1 MSRIFLLAAEPSG
14 DQLGARLA
22 AALREMAGNR
32 LELAG
37 MGGPAMAEH
46 GIEGPYDTSKLA
58 VMGLAEVVPK
68 IPQLLRRI
76 RQTCRW
82 IVKAQPAA
90 VVTIDSPDFM
100 HRVVAKARPLCPNTA
115 FVNYVAPTVWMWRAK
130 RVHRI
135 AQLYDLQLALL
146 PFEPPYFETSG
157 VRCAFVGHPAV
168 ETAAD
173 GLPSKREAR
182 RLLGLDDEAPV
193 AVALPGSRRSEIHRH
208 GKVFG
213 EALALLARQVP
224 GLEVIL
230 PMAPGVESKVRG
242 MTESWQPKPL
252 LVEAGSG
259 GPASRWTAY
268 AAADVALA
276 ASGTVTVELAAA
288 GLPMAVAY
296 RLSPLTWTVLRRLA
310 KRRHASLVNL
320 MLDEDAV
327 PEFLQG
333 RCQAKPIAK
342 SLARLLEDRAAAALQ
357 QSSLERAAAMLWG
370 VGESSPPSMRA
381 ARAVWELASSRAET
395 GTAAS

>member
-1 MSRIFLLAAEPSG
+1 MRSVFLLAAEPSG

-22 AALREMAGNR
+22 AALRDMAGDQ
-32 LELAG
+32 LDLAG
-37 MGGPAMAEH
+37 MGGPAMAAQ
-46 GIEGPYDTSKLA
+46 GIKGPFDASKLA

-68 IPQLLRRI
+68 IPRLLRRI

-82 IVKAQPAA
+82 IVQAQPAV

-100 HRVVAKARPLCPNTA
+100 HRVVAKARPLCPKTA
-115 FVNYVAPTVWMWRAK
+115 FVNYVAPTVWMWRAN
-130 RVHRI
+130 RVRRV

-146 PFEPPYFETSG
+146 SFEPSVFEEAG
-157 VRCAFVGHPAV
+157 LRCAFVGHPAV

-182 RLLGLDDEAPV
+182 RLLGLGDETPV
-193 AVALPGSRRSEIHRH
+193 VVALPGSRRSEIRRH

-213 EALALLARQVP
+213 EALSMLSQRVS
-224 GLEVIL
+224 GLEVVL

-242 MTESWQPKPL
+242 MTESWQQKPL
-252 LVEAGSG
+252 LVEAESSS
-259 GPASRWTAY
+259 PTSRWTAY

-288 GLPMAVAY
+288 GVPMAVAY
-296 RLSPLTWTVLRRLA
+296 RLSPLTWAVLRRLA

-320 MLDEDAV
+320 ILDEDAV

-333 RCQAKPIAK
+333 RCKAEPIAETLEK
-342 SLARLLEDRAAAALQ
+342 LLKDKDTAARQ
-357 QSSLERAAAMLWG
+357 QSLLGRAAAMLWG
-370 VGESSPPSMRA
+370 VGESSSPSTRA
-381 ARAVWELASSRAET
+381 ARAVLDFAKT
-395 GTAAS
+395 